1 MYYFVSKFFLDEART
16 SNLQATPQPP
26 SRDYFPLTG
35 LLATL
40 WAMMVPLHSSESFL
54 LARTQ
59 WLFNGNC
66 SKKED
71 KGKEEKMKRNRK
83 RKRLQSVILHYIHWF
98 FEN

>member
-16 SNLQATPQPP
+16 PNSQATPQPQ
-26 SRDYFPLTG
+26 SRDCFPLTG

-40 WAMMVPLHSSESFL
+40 WAMMVPLYSSESFL
-54 LARTQ
+54 LAKTQ

-71 KGKEEKMKRNRK
+71 KGKKEKMKRNRK
-83 RKRLQSVILHYIHWF
+83 RKRLQSVILHYINWF